1 MNKRTRNFMLGAVG
15 ILVAGL
21 CTGLIAYYGG
31 RPAGLQARTGEPA
44 DLSFVP
50 SDATVVA
57 FANVR
62 SVMSSDLR
70 QRLRQ
75 VMPDEG
81 KGRDTLKE
89 ETGIDVETDVDTVV
103 GAFLPSS
110 GSDRAPLAVIRGRF
124 DVARL
129 EGLARTKGGVVEEY
143 RGKRMVRA
151 LGSPERSGPHGP
163 GALAFVETGLVMVGD
178 EAAVKH
184 ALDQLAAKQN
194 VTSNSEMMQLIQG
207 VDTTSSAWVVG
218 KADVLQNAARLPDG
232 VAMQIP
238 ELEWFRASSHING
251 GVTGTVTAEARDE
264 QAAKNLRDVLQGFV
278 ALARMQASSKP
289 QFQSLIDSFQFGGG
303 GRTVSVSF
311 ALSNDLID
319 QLVAS
324 RNANAAP

>member
-1 MNKRTRNFMLGAVG
+1 MNKRTRNFMLGAIG

-21 CTGLIAYYGG
+21 CTGLIAYYGA
-31 RPAGLQARTGEPA
+31 RPAGLQARSGEPA
-44 DLSFVP
+44 DLVFVP
-50 SDATVVA
+50 ADATVVA
-57 FANVR
+57 FADVR

-75 VMPDEG
+75 VMPDDG
-81 KGRDTLKE
+81 RGRDTLRE
-89 ETGIDVETDVDTVV
+89 ETGIDVETDVDSVV
-103 GAFLPSS
+103 AAFLPGA

-124 DVARL
+124 DATRL
-129 EGLARTKGGVVEEY
+129 EALAVSKGGAVEDY
-143 RGKRMVRA
+143 RGKRMVRS
-151 LGSPERSGPHGP
+151 LGSQQHAGPHGP

-178 EAAVKH
+178 EGAVRH
-184 ALDQLAAKQN
+184 GLDQLAAKQN

-238 ELEWFRASSHING
+238 ELEWFRASSHVNG
-251 GVTGTVTAEARDE
+251 GVSGTVTAEARDE

-278 ALARMQASSKP
+278 ALARMQSSSKP
-289 QFQSLIDSFQFGGG
+289 QFQSLVDAFQFGGSG
-303 GRTVSVSF
+303 KTVSVSF
-311 ALSNDLID
+311 ALSSDLID

-324 RNANAAP
+324 RTANAAP